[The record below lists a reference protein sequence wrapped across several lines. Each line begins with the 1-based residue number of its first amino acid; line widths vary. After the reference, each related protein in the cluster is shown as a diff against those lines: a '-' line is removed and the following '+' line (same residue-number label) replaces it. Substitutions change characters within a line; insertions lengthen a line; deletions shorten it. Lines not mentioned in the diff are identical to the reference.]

1 MNRIFNIVSR
11 FFVVVVLYYGFFL
24 VGSIINS
31 FIFLFVLLY
40 FGKPSHHFELFI
52 PKSDKY
58 LISLYNINPD
68 SNIKVTRMD
77 EMITN

>member
-1 MNRIFNIVSR
+1 MSR
-11 FFVVVVLYYGFFL
+11 FFVVVFLYYGFVL

-31 FIFLFVLLY
+31 FIFLFECVIM
-40 FGKPSHHFELFI
+40 FGKPSHHFEPFI
-52 PKSDKY
+52 PKSDKH
-58 LISLYNINPD
+58 LISLYNITPD